1 MSSTR
6 TARTLA
12 LSALVG
18 LFALSGCSFHYS
30 SGSSSSRVA
39 SGGSGRG
46 KPVQHSSHSSGKG
59 KPTQKSGG
67 SGKPTQRDG
76 GKTISKGDDQ
86 VDPDGD
92 IPKADEPATRKK
104 PESAAEREKSGAER
118 KKPAAQRTKPT
129 TTDPASPVIPAHGVD
144 DTVRAKTKTTDPGGN
159 DTLVAP
165 Q

>member
-1 MSSTR
+1 MSSHR
-6 TARTLA
+6 TVRTLA

-46 KPVQHSSHSSGKG
+46 KPTQSSSRSSGKG
-59 KPTQKSGG
+59 KPTQKSNG
-67 SGKPTQRDG
+67 SGKPTQKSS
-76 GKTISKGDDQ
+76 GKTVAKGEDDTDIPKGDD
-86 VDPDGD
+86 
-92 IPKADEPATRKK
+92 APATRKK
-104 PESAAEREKSGAER
+104 PESGAAERDKPAQR
-118 KKPAAQRTKPT
+118 TKPAAQRTKPT
-129 TTDPASPVIPAHGVD
+129 TTEPASPVIPAHTV
-144 DTVRAKTKTTDPGGN
+144 DTVKAKTKTTDPGGN